1 MVANCKPVRKEDIK
15 MMRGK
20 ENIKLNEVT
29 KVLVIAWSNCHHG
42 LKKAANGNS
51 LFLPQGVDMQSFNQ
65 VTTSDESCNDFKCHL
80 ANILAKEAQDAEAK
94 RDVEEVIATGIK

>member
-1 MVANCKPVRKEDIK
+1 
-15 MMRGK
+15 
-20 ENIKLNEVT
+20 
-29 KVLVIAWSNCHHG
+29 
-42 LKKAANGNS
+42 
-51 LFLPQGVDMQSFNQ
+51 MQSFNQ